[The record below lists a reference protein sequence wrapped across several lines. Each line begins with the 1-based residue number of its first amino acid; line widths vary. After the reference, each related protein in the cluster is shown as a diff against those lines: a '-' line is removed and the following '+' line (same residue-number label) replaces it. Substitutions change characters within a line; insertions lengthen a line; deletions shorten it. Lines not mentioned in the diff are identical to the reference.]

1 MGAQKPITQPV
12 EGAHPHAAH
21 IDWQHARQ
29 TRQHLFS
36 SLVGKGDSQHTTRRN
51 LASLQQP
58 SDAGREH
65 AGFARTGTSQN
76 KRVVGWQSYRSR
88 LFVVEALQ

>member
-1 MGAQKPITQPV
+1 
-12 EGAHPHAAH
+12 
-21 IDWQHARQ
+21 
-29 TRQHLFS
+29 
-36 SLVGKGDSQHTTRRN
+36 
-51 LASLQQP
+51 LQQP

-88 LFVVEALQ
+88 LFVVEALQQKG